1 MKLYQFLC
9 DELDTSIEV
18 VDQFA
23 ETAPIKY
30 KRFEIAKRTR
40 GTRLIA
46 HPSRRLKDYQRLTVE
61 FLEDYLPVHKAAHA
75 YRKGSSIKKNASNH
89 LKSRYLLKMDFENF
103 FNSITPKHFTNFL
116 NEIDVHFSKR
126 ELELMTNLLFWSPNK
141 TYLGKLMLSVGAPSS
156 PFISNSIFYFFDLKV
171 STFCKKNSINY
182 TRYADDLTFSTN
194 QKGLLFEVP
203 EIIKSILNDSFSE
216 KIYINERKTVF
227 TSKAH
232 NRHVTGITLTPEGKL
247 SIGRARKRYISSLV
261 YNYSKNALMN
271 DQVNHLKGLLA
282 FAYDIEPDFK
292 SKMIKKYGLETLEK
306 LMKEG
311 IS

>member
-23 ETAPIKY
+23 EKAPIKY

-46 HPSRRLKDYQRLTVE
+46 QPSRMLKDYQRLVVE
-61 FLEDYLPVHKAAHA
+61 FLEDYLPVHEAAHA
-75 YRKGSSIKKNASNH
+75 YKKGSSIKKNALNH

-103 FNSITPKHFTNFL
+103 FNSITPSHFLEFL

-156 PFISNSIFYFFDLKV
+156 PFISNSIFYFFDLKI
-171 STFCKKNSINY
+171 STFCKDNKITY

-194 QKGLLFEVP
+194 QKDVLFEVP

-216 KIYINERKTVF
+216 KIYINERKTIF

-232 NRHVTGITLTPEGKL
+232 NRHVTGITLTSDGRL
-247 SIGRARKRYISSLV
+247 SIGRSRKRYISSLV
-261 YNYSKNALMN
+261 HKYANNCLEPEKI
-271 DQVNHLKGLLA
+271 NHLKGLLA
-282 FAYDIEPDFK
+282 FAYDIEPKFK
-292 SKMIKKYGLETLEK
+292 VKILSKYGFDTIERLN
-306 LMKEG
+306 KEG
-311 IS
+311 TS